1 MPRRRRRSGRPQAGR
16 STACRS
22 RGSTRPVP
30 RLIPGARFLAG
41 RDVMPLPSCSRILV
55 GVSTSCTREIIDLG
69 RNLMKR
75 ILSLVLGAVAMI
87 ATGVVSTAPVLAQ
100 SWPTQRVT
108 VVVPFGAGSVTDILA
123 RIFAEEM
130 GKRWGQ
136 QVVVENRPGL
146 AGTTAVGKS
155 TPDGYTLMVTS
166 NGHTV
171 AGLVS
176 KTLTVDRVK
185 DFAGIT
191 RLGSAA
197 LFLITPP
204 DFQAKTLNDIIALAK
219 KEPGKL
225 NFSSPGLA
233 STTFIAG
240 ALFRKQAGI
249 DIVHVPFK
257 SAPDAVTAVM
267 RGDAQMYF
275 APVNLARDQ
284 SAAGKVN
291 AIAAA
296 TANRI
301 PEMPN
306 TPTFTEAGLP
316 FVYDS
321 WFGLMAPHGVPK
333 AVLDKIAKDWAAAMQ
348 TPEMKAKLDSQFLIG
363 VSDTP
368 EQMDKRIA
376 EETAKLTQVFKEAGI

>member
-1 MPRRRRRSGRPQAGR
+1 MAAAAMAASALAMPAS
-16 STACRS
+16 
-22 RGSTRPVP
+22 
-30 RLIPGARFLAG
+30 
-41 RDVMPLPSCSRILV
+41 
-55 GVSTSCTREIIDLG
+55 
-69 RNLMKR
+69 
-75 ILSLVLGAVAMI
+75 
-87 ATGVVSTAPVLAQ
+87 AQ
-100 SWPTQRVT
+100 DWPNQRVT

-123 RIFAEEM
+123 RIFAEDM
-130 GKRWGQ
+130 GKHWNQ

-146 AGTTAVGKS
+146 AGTTAVGKAA
-155 TPDGYTLMVTS
+155 PDGYTLMVTS

-176 KTLTVDRVK
+176 KTLTVDPVK

-204 DFQAKTLNDIIALAK
+204 NFPAKTLKDIIELAK

-249 DIVHVPFK
+249 NIQHVPFK

-296 TANRI
+296 TAQRI
-301 PEMPN
+301 PDMPD

-321 WFGLMAPHGVPK
+321 WFGLMAPRGVPK
-333 AVLDKIAKDWAAAMQ
+333 PILEKISKDWAAALK
-348 TPEMKAKLDSQFLIG
+348 TPEMQDKLNKQFLMG

-368 EQMDKRIA
+368 EQMDKRVA
-376 EETAKLTQVFKEAGI
+376 DETANLTEVFKEAGI

>member
-1 MPRRRRRSGRPQAGR
+1 MMK
-16 STACRS
+16 
-22 RGSTRPVP
+22 
-30 RLIPGARFLAG
+30 RFLSLLSGA
-41 RDVMPLPSCSRILV
+41 LALTAACA
-55 GVSTSCTREIIDLG
+55 VS
-69 RNLMKR
+69 
-75 ILSLVLGAVAMI
+75 I
-87 ATGVVSTAPVLAQ
+87 APASAQ

-130 GKRWGQ
+130 GRRWGQ
-136 QVVVENRPGL
+136 QVIVENRPGL
-146 AGTTAVGKS
+146 AGTGAVAKS
-155 TPDGYTLMVTS
+155 AADGYTLMLTS

-176 KTLTVDRVK
+176 KDAPFDPVK

-191 RLGSAA
+191 RIGSAP

-204 DFQAKTLNDIIALAK
+204 DFPANTLKDVIDLAK

-240 ALFRKQAGI
+240 ALFRKAAGI
-249 DIVHVPFK
+249 NIVHVPFR

-267 RGDAQMYF
+267 RNDAQLYF

-284 SAAGKVN
+284 SKAGKVK

-296 TANRI
+296 TAQRI
-301 PEMPN
+301 PDMPD
-306 TPTFTEAGLP
+306 TPTFTEDGLP

-333 AVLDKIAKDWAAAMQ
+333 AVLDKVSKDWAEALK
-348 TPEMKAKLDSQFLIG
+348 TPEMQDKLKKQFLIG
-363 VSDTP
+363 VHDTP
-368 EQMDKRIA
+368 EAMDQIVKD
-376 EETAKLTQVFKEAGI
+376 ETANLTKVFKEAGI